1 MKRKEKN
8 KNTCRNRRARRIF
21 SAAGSSII
29 CLCSLIAAFSLILPG
44 SISVYSEAELSSR
57 INIPLVSYSASAADT
72 DAESVKCTAEVM
84 PASSF
89 TTAESEQLN
98 VEARLLG
105 ILPIG
110 NIDVNVY
117 RDIKVCPGGMSF
129 GVKISTD
136 GVLIVGMSD
145 INTPDGKVN
154 PAYEAGIRVG
164 DVITKING
172 KDADSVITVTKA
184 FSECGGKPVS
194 VCILRDG
201 SESIY
206 DVQPVSDGGGYKVGI
221 WVRDST
227 AGIGTVTY
235 IVPETGAFAGLGHG
249 IFDIDTGKLMPM
261 RRGTVSDV
269 IISGIKKGR
278 AGAPGELQGYFGS
291 EKMGTLVFNR
301 ESGVYGVF
309 SKFPEN
315 VDTSELI
322 PIGLSNDVCEG
333 EAAIICSLDESG
345 PQSYSIKISQISH
358 DAGSLKNFV
367 IQVTDPKLLE
377 KTGGI
382 VQGMSGSP
390 VIQNGKLIGAV
401 THVMIGD
408 PTSGYGI
415 FIENM
420 LKNSGSLMS
429 PSS

>member
-1 MKRKEKN
+1 MV
-8 KNTCRNRRARRIF
+8 
-21 SAAGSSII
+21 SAARSSFI

-44 SISVYSEAELSSR
+44 SISVYSEEELPSR
-57 INIPLVSYSASAADT
+57 INIPFVSYSASNTND
-72 DAESVKCTAEVM
+72 DSVKCTAEAM
-84 PASSF
+84 PVSGSSVK
-89 TTAESEQLN
+89 TDSDLLN

-117 RDIKVCPGGMSF
+117 RNVKVCPGGMSF
-129 GVKISTD
+129 GVKISTE

-145 INTPDGKVN
+145 ISTPDGRIN
-154 PAYEAGIRVG
+154 PAYDAGIRVG

-194 VCILRDG
+194 ICILRDG
-201 SESIY
+201 TEQVY
-206 DVQPVSDGGGYKVGI
+206 DVQPISDGNGYKVGI

-249 IFDIDTGKLMPM
+249 IFDNDTGKLMPM

-291 EKMGTLVFNR
+291 EKLGTLVFNR

-309 SKFPEN
+309 SKLPDN
-315 VDTSELI
+315 ADTSELI
-322 PIGLSNDVCEG
+322 PIGLSNDVVEG
-333 EAAIICSLDESG
+333 DATIICTLDEKG
-345 PQSYSIKISQISH
+345 PQRYSIKISQISH

-367 IQVTDPKLLE
+367 IHVTDPKLLE
-377 KTGGI
+377 QTGGI

-390 VIQNGKLIGAV
+390 VIQNEKLIGSV

-420 LKNSGSLMS
+420 LKNSGTLMS
-429 PSS
+429 PAG

>member
-1 MKRKEKN
+1 MPV
-8 KNTCRNRRARRIF
+8 
-21 SAAGSSII
+21 SGSS
-29 CLCSLIAAFSLILPG
+29 
-44 SISVYSEAELSSR
+44 VK
-57 INIPLVSYSASAADT
+57 T
-72 DAESVKCTAEVM
+72 ESDL
-84 PASSF
+84 
-89 TTAESEQLN
+89 LN

-117 RDIKVCPGGMSF
+117 RNVKVCPGGMSF
-129 GVKISTD
+129 GVKISTE

-145 INTPDGKVN
+145 ISTPDGRIN
-154 PAYEAGIRVG
+154 PAYDAGIRVG

-172 KDADSVITVTKA
+172 KNADSVITVTKA

-194 VCILRDG
+194 ICILRDG
-201 SESIY
+201 TEQIY
-206 DVQPVSDGGGYKVGI
+206 DVQPISDGNGYKVGI

-269 IISGIKKGR
+269 LISGIKKGR

-291 EKMGTLVFNR
+291 EKLGTLVFNR

-309 SKFPEN
+309 SKLPDN
-315 VDTSELI
+315 ADTSELI
-322 PIGLSNDVCEG
+322 PIGLSNDVVEG
-333 EAAIICSLDESG
+333 DATIICTLDEKG
-345 PQSYSIKISQISH
+345 PQRYSIKISQISH

-367 IQVTDPKLLE
+367 IHVTDPKLLE
-377 KTGGI
+377 QTGGI

-390 VIQNGKLIGAV
+390 VIQNGKLIGSV

-420 LKNSGSLMS
+420 LKNSGTLMS
-429 PSS
+429 PAG